1 MNTAL
6 TGNQLQDKVTE
17 ICNELYS
24 KGQKTSVRIVLSML
38 PEVNSTST
46 VHKYYK
52 IWKDEL
58 EANQKSLLEKMGF
71 SEEFTRVFMSEITRH
86 ATEAER
92 RYRDIAEDAKDQ
104 SMRAI
109 EDLERA
115 EERLHKQTALLEQR
129 EQQIKTLQ
137 SEMSQNTKAQEAVT
151 QELRQQIESLNKQV
165 SELGDSNER
174 LRTDLAKNE
183 LLLDGNKELVET
195 TKAQNVQLSE
205 EIKSLNSELVSN
217 AKEITKLESKQES
230 QEALIVELKETK
242 TTLVEQ
248 NKVMDADLRSANQE
262 RHGLQTSLTT
272 LQSTEQKLSDKVNVA
287 TDELSQLKATITQQN
302 ETIKRHERSLSEK
315 DDQIAKYK

>member
-1 MNTAL
+1 MTTAL
-6 TGNQLQDKVTE
+6 TSNQLQDKVTE

-46 VHKYYK
+46 IHKYYK
-52 IWKDEL
+52 TWKDEL

-129 EQQIKTLQ
+129 ELQIKTLQ
-137 SEMSQNTKAQEAVT
+137 AENSQNNKAQEAVV
-151 QELRQQIESLNKQV
+151 QELRQQIELSNQEV
-165 SELGDSNER
+165 SDLSDSNER

-183 LLLDGNKELVET
+183 LLLDGNKDLVAT
-195 TKAQNVQLSE
+195 TKAHNDQLAE
-205 EIKSLNSELVSN
+205 ELKQLNIELVSN
-217 AKEITKLESKQES
+217 AKEITKLESKQEI
-230 QEALIVELKETK
+230 QEALIIELKETK
-242 TTLVEQ
+242 SSLSDQ
-248 NKVMDADLRSANQE
+248 NKVLDSDLRSVNQD
-262 RHGLQTSLTT
+262 RHGLQVSLSS
-272 LQSTEQKLSDKVNVA
+272 LQNIEQKLSGELTSKS
-287 TDELSQLKATITQQN
+287 DELSQCKATIVQQN
-302 ETIKRHERSLSEK
+302 ETIKRHERSLLEK
-315 DDQIAKYK
+315 DEQLAQHK